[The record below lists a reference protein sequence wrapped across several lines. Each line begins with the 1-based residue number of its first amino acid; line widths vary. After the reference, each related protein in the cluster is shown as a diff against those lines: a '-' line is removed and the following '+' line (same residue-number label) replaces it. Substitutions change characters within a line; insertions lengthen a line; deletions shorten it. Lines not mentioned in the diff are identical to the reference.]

1 MAMSDVTDVVVVGG
15 GIAGA
20 SLAYALAHEGLGVT
34 LLEAS
39 EKYPDRVRGESMQL
53 WGVKEARELGVEGV
67 MLDAGAHITPLWKQ
81 YMEGFGDAG
90 DIPMGMF
97 MDGVDGTLNLRHPV
111 ACQALADAAAAAGA
125 EVVRGVRDVKISA
138 GASPAVS
145 YTANDQLCEVVARLI
160 VGADGRASTIR
171 KQAGIALERQD
182 PMNYI
187 AGLLVDGLDGVP
199 ENDVLAGEGDLFFV
213 MFHQGGGRARVYLC
227 PGLSGQ
233 HRFSG
238 PNGTQKFLE
247 ACALSCYPWS
257 DKVSSGTPAGPCATY
272 PGDDTWTARPY
283 GEGVVLIGD
292 AAGHNDPVIGQGL
305 SIAMRDARTVRDIVL
320 GGGHTPAAFASYGA
334 ARLDLMARLRFLAD
348 IVSVS
353 QAEDADNRP
362 ARRAFM
368 VERIATFD
376 PEIMGLLMGMFTG
389 PENVPAELVDEEL
402 LKRIRLA

>member
-1 MAMSDVTDVVVVGG
+1 MSDVTDVVVVGG